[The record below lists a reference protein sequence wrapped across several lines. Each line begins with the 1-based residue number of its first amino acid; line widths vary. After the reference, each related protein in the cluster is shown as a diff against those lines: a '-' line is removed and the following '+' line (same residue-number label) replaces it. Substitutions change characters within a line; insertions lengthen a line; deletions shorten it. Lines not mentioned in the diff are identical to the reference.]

1 MVAYLDSS
9 VVLRHILLGEAPIR
23 HAFEFPQ
30 VVSSELLEIECR
42 RVLHRY
48 RLAGELTDES
58 VATARERLDAVL
70 GGVDLLEMTKPIKQ
84 RAMDPF
90 PVSVPTLDALHVS
103 TALMVADTT
112 DALSLFSH
120 DRGMNL
126 CARSLGL
133 VAALA

>member
-9 VVLRHILLGEAPIR
+9 VLLRHILLGEEAIR
-23 HAFEFPQ
+23 HALAFPRL
-30 VVSSELLEIECR
+30 VSSELIEIECR

-48 RLAGELTDES
+48 RLAGELSDES
-58 VATARERLDAVL
+58 LTVAFERLDAVL
-70 GGVDLLEMTKPIKQ
+70 VGIDLLEMSRPIKQ

-90 PVSVPTLDALHVS
+90 PVNIRTLDALHVS

-112 DALSLFSH
+112 DGLSLFSH

-133 VAALA
+133 RAALA

>member
-9 VVLRHILLGEAPIR
+9 VVLRHILLGEESIR
-23 HAFEFPQ
+23 HALEFPQ

-58 VATARERLDAVL
+58 MATARERLDAVL

-90 PVSVPTLDALHVS
+90 PVSVRTLDALHVS

-112 DALSLFSH
+112 DGLSLFSH

-133 VAALA
+133 TAALA